1 MIIFIAIISGLISKG
16 AFNEQGGLQHASI
29 IDRSLIDIYV
39 PFLPLERSH
48 VRQCIDKELHDLGIE
63 STRLPAK
70 FGEHVVAEL
79 SFSPPDTKV
88 FAIAGCKAINNN
100 KCFIVTFKCI
110 TINFL
115 T

>member
-1 MIIFIAIISGLISKG
+1 MIISIEIILGLISKG

-29 IDRSLIDIYV
+29 IDRSLIDVYV

-48 VRQCIDKELHDLGIE
+48 VRQCIDKELEDRGIE

-70 FGEHVVAEL
+70 FCEHVVAEL

-88 FAIAGCKAINNN
+88 FATAGCKRVQQKVDELLYDILNDS
-100 KCFIVTFKCI
+100 
-110 TINFL
+110 
-115 T
+115 